1 MEDTTNQAIVLLLN
15 LPHPCLGGINL
26 LSFTTTPRFYGVKN
40 LPPGWHFVFTS
51 STSSLSVRHGAWF
64 RVKGSPSTSPSSPS
78 GPELFIKKWDSATET
93 LLPETSPTALLHWR
107 ANLGSIYRDG
117 LTPYRQSATQDQD
130 EEETN
135 DWARLTDCITPAL
148 LTRITGETP
157 DHWSLTS
164 ASSAKVD
171 VDDIPGL
178 PSSSDGGSGF
188 AEKELGFLPV
198 DLKQTWRA
206 GATGRERTQAAQDRS
221 WYLSSLIA
229 AHCGGDENEVL
240 GELQFSFLM
249 VLTLNNHSCL
259 EQWKRVLGLLFT
271 CIEAVSQ
278 RPQFFVRAIG
288 ILQLQLRH
296 CGDVEGGLFDL
307 REEGAGL
314 LRGLVRRFRKGLEE
328 MEGRGKVDVVEELE
342 ELEEYLREEFGW
354 EFEDA
359 FVRRGMLELE
369 DGEQVEMEMSGYEE
383 DDESGEYAPMVVE
396 LTPAQASELDAGGG
410 GIVSLPERLHKV
422 EHKRKEEPEESEESE
437 DEQDLEDMD
446 ARF

>member
-26 LSFTTTPRFYGVKN
+26 LSFTTTPRFYGIKN

-64 RVKGSPSTSPSSPS
+64 HPPVIISSTIT
-78 GPELFIKKWDSATET
+78 PELFIKKWDSATET

-117 LTPYRQSATQDQD
+117 LTPYRQSATQDRD

-171 VDDIPGL
+171 IDDIPGL
-178 PSSSDGGSGF
+178 PSSSAAGPL
-188 AEKELGFLPV
+188 AEKELGFLPI

-206 GATGRERTQAAQDRS
+206 GATGRERTHAAQDRS
-221 WYLSSLIA
+221 WYLSSLITTY
-229 AHCGGDENEVL
+229 CREDENEVL
-240 GELQFSFLM
+240 GELQFCFLM

-271 CIEAVSQ
+271 CISAVGQ
-278 RPQFFVRAIG
+278 RPGFFVRAIQT
-288 ILQLQLRH
+288 LQLQLRH
-296 CGDVEGGLFDL
+296 CGDVEGGCLICG
-307 REEGAGL
+307 RRGGAVE
-314 LRGLVRRFRKGLEE
+314 GLVRRFRKGLEE
-328 MEGRGKVDVVEELE
+328 VEGVGKVDVVDELE

-354 EFEDA
+354 EFEGE

-369 DGEQVEMEMSGYEE
+369 DGERVEMEMSGYEE

-396 LTPAQASELDAGGG
+396 LTPAQASALDVGDAGTL
-410 GIVSLPERLHKV
+410 SLPERLHKV
-422 EHKRKEEPEESEESE
+422 KRESKSESEESEEAEESE
-437 DEQDLEDMD
+437 DEQDLDDMD